1 MGIGASAGGL
11 DAFRA
16 FFARMPADTGMAF
29 VLVQHLDPNYES
41 SLVAIVGGYTGMPVH
56 LAEDGVFVCPNQVYI
71 IPPDAILTI
80 RDGVL
85 RLTRPAPPAA
95 RRTSIDTFLASLA
108 QDQGENAVGI
118 ILSGFG
124 SDGALGVVAIKE
136 HGGLTLSQAE
146 FDHHAKSGMPQSAAS
161 SGFVDHV
168 LSVDEMPAALL
179 DYQRHRKS
187 SDSVKGPDG
196 LREDLAAHLVTICA
210 VLQSRLGRDFSQ
222 YKPGTLMR
230 RIQRRMQVLQTDEV
244 PSYLEQLRSQ
254 PNEAELLF
262 RELLIGVTR
271 FFRDAAAFEALE
283 TKVILGMLAEP
294 GRSDPLRVWVAG
306 CATGEEAYSIAILLK
321 EGLARS
327 GSRRPVQIFA
337 TDVDDRAIQA
347 ARAGLYLA
355 SIAADLSAER
365 LERNFIQEDSSYRV
379 TKDIR
384 ELCLFS

>member
-1 MGIGASAGGL
+1 VTEVGHDDARAAAELKPTRLIVGIGASAGGL

-16 FFARMPADTGMAF
+16 FFARMPAETGMAL

-85 RLTRPAPPAA
+85 HLTRPAPPAA
-95 RRTSIDTFLASLA
+95 RRTSINTFLASLA

-187 SDSVKGPDG
+187 SDSVKGP
-196 LREDLAAHLVTICA
+196 
-210 VLQSRLGRDFSQ
+210 
-222 YKPGTLMR
+222 
-230 RIQRRMQVLQTDEV
+230 
-244 PSYLEQLRSQ
+244 
-254 PNEAELLF
+254 
-262 RELLIGVTR
+262 
-271 FFRDAAAFEALE
+271 
-283 TKVILGMLAEP
+283 
-294 GRSDPLRVWVAG
+294 
-306 CATGEEAYSIAILLK
+306 
-321 EGLARS
+321 
-327 GSRRPVQIFA
+327 
-337 TDVDDRAIQA
+337 
-347 ARAGLYLA
+347 
-355 SIAADLSAER
+355 
-365 LERNFIQEDSSYRV
+365 
-379 TKDIR
+379 
-384 ELCLFS
+384 